1 MPSAYAQPLSP
12 RPTLQEEAP
21 VPHGSLSLPA
31 RLFLLGFD
39 TEKGRVSGAPDIELA
54 VRAAALVELA
64 RRRIISDVDGVVTPV
79 FDART
84 GDPVLDELMELAEES
99 RPRGWRTWIGYRS
112 RATLDTVR
120 RQLASEGYLSAERKR
135 VLGLFPVTRYG
146 LERAG
151 YVEVLRAEVLGA
163 LEGGG
168 PVGRVDE
175 DDAALAVLAATG
187 KLRKLIPGKARRT
200 HKVRLDQLTVRAGG
214 ISPELRQALGDIRA
228 ALAAAVRAAEASRA
242 SDGGGG
248 GG

>member
-1 MPSAYAQPLSP
+1 MGPHALARTP
-12 RPTLQEEAP
+12 QEETP

-31 RLFLLGFD
+31 RLLLLGFD

-64 RRRIISDVDGVVTPV
+64 RRRIVSDVDGVVTPV

-99 RPRGWRTWIGYRS
+99 RPRTWRAWIGYRA

-135 VLGLFPVTRYG
+135 VFGLFPVTRYG

-163 LEGGG
+163 LEGAE
-168 PVGRVDE
+168 PVGQVDE
-175 DDAALAVLAATG
+175 DDAVLAVLAATG
-187 KLRKLIPGKARRT
+187 KLRRLIPGKARRT
-200 HKVRLDQLTVRAGG
+200 HKDRLDHLTARAGE
-214 ISPELRQALGDIRA
+214 ISPELRQSLGDIRA
-228 ALAAAVRAAEASRA
+228 ALAAAVKAAEASRA
-242 SDGGGG
+242 SAGGG
-248 GG
+248 